1 MSVSFWVEI
10 KAPTKQMKRAVQTAQ
25 TVRPVQTAQTEQ
37 TVRTTQTIKSTLFKQ
52 SKRSGLTMLK
62 QIMEVIELETDRLW
76 IYPGYDA
83 GRRKRDHG
91 PGNICTQGTL

>member
-1 MSVSFWVEI
+1 
-10 KAPTKQMKRAVQTAQ
+10 
-25 TVRPVQTAQTEQ
+25 
-37 TVRTTQTIKSTLFKQ
+37 
-52 SKRSGLTMLK
+52 MLK

-83 GRRKRDHG
+83 GRRKRDPG